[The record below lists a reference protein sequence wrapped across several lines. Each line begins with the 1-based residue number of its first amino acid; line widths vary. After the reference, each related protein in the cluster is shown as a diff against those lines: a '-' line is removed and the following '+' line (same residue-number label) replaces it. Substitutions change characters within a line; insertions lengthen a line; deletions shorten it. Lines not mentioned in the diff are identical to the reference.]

1 MTDEVEKKRNRSVYI
16 GRRIT
21 TASKKPMHCFCEVN
35 EDGTIDDTLTFYPK
49 AKASRQLRAT
59 KGLQRSLSPYRGWRC
74 RPCGQAYRATHHR
87 TYSGFHCGRH
97 LKIITD
103 GC

>member
-49 AKASRQLRAT
+49 AKASRHSGARIGTIYDLTDQRP
-59 KGLQRSLSPYRGWRC
+59 KG
-74 RPCGQAYRATHHR
+74 
-87 TYSGFHCGRH
+87 F
-97 LKIITD
+97 LKRLLNK
-103 GC
+103 